1 MPPCLP
7 CCSGIL
13 GNLLR
18 VGVVAAGVA
27 AVYALL
33 DGQGV
38 LGGGRKTTGAAA
50 MDSKAAAKKK
60 N

>member
-1 MPPCLP
+1 
-7 CCSGIL
+7 
-13 GNLLR
+13 

-38 LGGGRKTTGAAA
+38 LGGGRKNKGAAA